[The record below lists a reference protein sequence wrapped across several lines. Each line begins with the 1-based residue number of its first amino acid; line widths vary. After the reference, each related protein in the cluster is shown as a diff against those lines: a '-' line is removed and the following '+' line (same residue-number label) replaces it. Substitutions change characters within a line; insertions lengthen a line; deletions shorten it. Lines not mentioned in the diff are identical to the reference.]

1 MCVTIVMSNKILSR
15 GAQLAQTC
23 GMKKKKIEK
32 RNNKI
37 TILLT

>member
-23 GMKKKKIEK
+23 GMKKKIEK